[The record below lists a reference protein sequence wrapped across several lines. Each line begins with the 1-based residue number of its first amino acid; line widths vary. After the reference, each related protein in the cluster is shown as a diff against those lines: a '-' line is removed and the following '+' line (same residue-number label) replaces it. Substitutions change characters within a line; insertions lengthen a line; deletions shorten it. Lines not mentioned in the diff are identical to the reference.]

1 MQKKFLKLLAAAAV
15 LINFTAAA
23 AAESWT
29 LPENGVTLHGAA
41 KQNYISEKMNALFH
55 PAPGTA
61 VTKPNFEV
69 PDGWIFEKLYV
80 DGLNVECLTNP
91 AGNENRVVLQ
101 IHGGGYVLPLDD
113 GHRNFGMKL
122 GILSNASQTYFI
134 DYRIAPE
141 NPYPAALEDAVKAY
155 QLLLTRNIPAENI
168 IVFGDSAGGN
178 LALALSLY
186 LKEKNLPQPKAL
198 ILISPWTTM
207 QNNLPS
213 RRYNADKDL
222 ILGKGTALYDAV
234 KTPAYAKGYS
244 VKNPML
250 SPIYADLKNLPPMLI
265 QAGGYELFLD
275 ECLELAKKAAAD
287 NVKVTLTIYPE
298 MSHDFA
304 LLLPELQDSL
314 DSFKEIRDFVNSL

>member
-15 LINFTAAA
+15 LINFSTVD

-29 LPENGVTLHGAA
+29 LPENGLQLHGAA
-41 KQNYISEKMNALFH
+41 KQNYISEKMNNIFH
-55 PAPGTA
+55 PAPNFQNEL
-61 VTKPNFEV
+61 KNFEV

-91 AGNENRVVLQ
+91 DGDNNRVVLQ

-122 GILSNASQTYFI
+122 GILADASQTYFI
-134 DYRIAPE
+134 DYRLAPE

-155 QLLLTRNIPAENI
+155 KLLLTRNIPPENI

-178 LALALSLY
+178 LVLALSLY

-198 ILISPWTTM
+198 ILISPWATM

-213 RRYNADKDL
+213 RKYNAEKDL
-222 ILGKGTALYDAV
+222 ILGKGTALYDDV
-234 KTPAYAKGYS
+234 QKPAYAKGYS
-244 VKNPML
+244 VKDARL

-275 ECLELAKKAAAD
+275 ESVALAKKAAAD

-314 DSFKEIRDFVNSL
+314 DSFKEIRNFINSL

>member
-1 MQKKFLKLLAAAAV
+1 MQKRFLQILAAVFV
-15 LINFTAAA
+15 LINFSTAAA
-23 AAESWT
+23 ADAWK
-29 LPENGVTLHGAA
+29 LPESGLQLYGAE
-41 KQNYISEKMNALFH
+41 KQNYIAEKMNAIFH
-55 PAPGTA
+55 PAPGTVVA
-61 VTKPNFEV
+61 KPNFEV

-80 DGLNVECLTNP
+80 DGLDVECLTNP
-91 AGNENRVVLQ
+91 NGDENRVVLQ
-101 IHGGGYVLPLDD
+101 IHGGGYVLPLDN
-113 GHRNFGMKL
+113 GHRNFGIKL
-122 GILSNASQTYFI
+122 GILANAFQTYFL

-141 NPYPAALEDAVKAY
+141 NIYPAALEDAVKAY
-155 QLLLTRNIPAENI
+155 QLLLTRNIPAKNI
-168 IVFGDSAGGN
+168 IIFGDSAGGN

-186 LKEKNLPQPKAL
+186 LKEKNLPQPKCL
-198 ILISPWTTM
+198 ILISPWATM

-213 RRYNADKDL
+213 RRFNAEKDL

-244 VKNPML
+244 LKDPML

-275 ECLELAKKAAAD
+275 ESVALAKKAAAD

-304 LLLPELQDSL
+304 LLLPALQDSL
-314 DSFKEIRDFVNSL
+314 DSFKEIQAFINQL